1 MIAHHFGTDEIPRQC
16 VTPGDYVL
24 HEGRTY
30 IASVNDIKKHRLYI
44 RSLTTKT
51 CITAHMVKV
60 FLGRDGLPVKAEAW

>member
-30 IASVNDIKKHRLYI
+30 IASANDIEKHWLYI
-44 RSLTTKT
+44 RGFATQKR
-51 CITAHMVKV
+51 INDHMIEV
-60 FLGRDGLPVKAEAW
+60 FLGRDGLPVKAEIW

>member
-30 IASVNDIKKHRLYI
+30 IASAGNDSNLLIVFYVQIMPDDFVMQLHR
-44 RSLTTKT
+44 
-51 CITAHMVKV
+51 
-60 FLGRDGLPVKAEAW
+60 F

>member
-30 IASVNDIKKHRLYI
+30 IASANNIKKRKLYI
-44 RSLTTKT
+44 TD
-51 CITAHMVKV
+51 CMIKV
-60 FLGRDGLPVKAEAW
+60 FLGRNGLPVKAESW

>member
-30 IASVNDIKKHRLYI
+30 IARQIILKRGNFISV
-44 RSLTTKT
+44 
-51 CITAHMVKV
+51 A
-60 FLGRDGLPVKAEAW
+60 

>member
-30 IASVNDIKKHRLYI
+30 IASANNIKKRKLYI
-44 RSLTTKT
+44 RNLTTKT
-51 CITAHMVKV
+51 CITDPVSYTH
-60 FLGRDGLPVKAEAW
+60 LTLPTICSV